1 MSDETDFHLHLFSY
15 DGFVFHN
22 TADSRYG
29 HYLST
34 LAKIDE
40 APFAVGGTSSVTSK
54 AEILDVSSNIWT
66 EVAEYPYHDA

>member
-1 MSDETDFHLHLFSY
+1 M
-15 DGFVFHN
+15 
-22 TADSRYG
+22 
-29 HYLST
+29 ST

-40 APFAVGGTSSVTSK
+40 APFAVGGTSTASSK